1 MTTVE
6 RISVEDTSVADV
18 TEGEDRGQDRVHGL
32 LGMLRD
38 AEADCRRSYSRVLG
52 VVAELA
58 RENAGA
64 LTGFG
69 STARL
74 VAGVKV

>member
-1 MTTVE
+1 VTTVE
-6 RISVEDTSVADV
+6 DTLVEDIAF
-18 TEGEDRGQDRVHGL
+18 GEDGARAHVHGL
-32 LGMLRD
+32 LGVLRD
-38 AEADCRRSYSRVLG
+38 AEADFRRSYSRVLG

-64 LTGFG
+64 VTGFG

-74 VAGVKV
+74 VAEVKV

>member
-1 MTTVE
+1 VTTVE
-6 RISVEDTSVADV
+6 APSVEGTILG
-18 TEGEDRGQDRVHGL
+18 EGGAQAHIHGL
-32 LGMLRD
+32 LGVLRD

>member
-6 RISVEDTSVADV
+6 ATILEEDPA
-18 TEGEDRGQDRVHGL
+18 QAHIHGL
-32 LGMLRD
+32 LGVLRD
-38 AEADCRRSYSRVLG
+38 AEADFRRSYSQVLG

-64 LTGFG
+64 ATGFG

-74 VAGVKV
+74 LAGVKV